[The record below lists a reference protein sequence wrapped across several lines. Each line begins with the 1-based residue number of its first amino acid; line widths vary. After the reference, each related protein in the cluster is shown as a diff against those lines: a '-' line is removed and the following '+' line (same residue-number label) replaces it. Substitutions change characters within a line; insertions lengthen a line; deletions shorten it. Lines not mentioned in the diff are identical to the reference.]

1 MEGETNAIPEFY
13 VSWSR
18 DGDGKKGRNRNQ
30 KRKRDFSLFHI
41 AGSIVA
47 GHEGWRNRWR
57 SPARELIDIWPCTTC
72 YPSPAILGLHLRA
85 TPPRQTEGAHPSEF
99 RTAAP
104 PAGTFASFH
113 RLCNPRDCVFGGI
126 IIGENLLFSKSF
138 FQQYS
143 FLLLER
149 AHERDNTICPFIQL
163 FIKLNGISFPRIF
176 LTPKHPSLDKMCI
189 SSSIEGI
196 VFQIVIS
203 FDKTDDYFFYPREVL
218 LTSLEE
224 IFAIN
229 QRDTSV
235 SLRWN
240 LYTSKGYYYSSV
252 EKVERRKSLPLENA
266 WNFGLDFYPQSPVR
280 ILLFDKFEYFKQ
292 QLSVSKNRITKISKW
307 YKPDI

>member
-203 FDKTDDYFFYPREVL
+203 FDKTDQGWLLFLPSRSFINEPGRNFCNQPTRHKCVL
-218 LTSLEE
+218 
-224 IFAIN
+224 A
-229 QRDTSV
+229 V
-235 SLRWN
+235 
-240 LYTSKGYYYSSV
+240 
-252 EKVERRKSLPLENA
+252 KSLYLE
-266 WNFGLDFYPQSPVR
+266 G
-280 ILLFDKFEYFKQ
+280 ILLLERGESRTKKIPAARKRLKLRPRF
-292 QLSVSKNRITKISKW
+292 LPSITRSNLAFRQIWIFQTTIECK
-307 YKPDI
+307 

>member
-224 IFAIN
+224 IFAITN
-229 QRDTSV
+229 ETQV
-235 SLRWN
+235 CPCGEIFIPRWDII
-240 LYTSKGYYYSSV
+240 T
-252 EKVERRKSLPLENA
+252 RAWRKSSEENPCRSKTLKLRPRFLP
-266 WNFGLDFYPQSPVR
+266 S
-280 ILLFDKFEYFKQ
+280 
-292 QLSVSKNRITKISKW
+292 ITRSNLAFRQIWIFQTTIECK
-307 YKPDI
+307 